1 MKGKNTNYIISSH
14 GILYRINFKK
24 YSIDF
29 VRPYM
34 EKDGHLRTTIN
45 VEGER
50 YKKYIHQLVAEAF
63 IPNPEKKE
71 EIHHIDGDEINNEAD
86 NLMWVTHTEH
96 VELTKAMN
104 QYKGFSGSSNPSATS
119 TDEQIEKVCMLL
131 QQNELYPEEICA
143 ATGISYSQLQ
153 HIIHDENSWKYIK
166 EKYDISKYNRY
177 KRKFYT
183 EKDKVKFRELRIEHP
198 EYTLRVISEILDINY
213 ETLRKWN
220 NQLKEIFK

>member
-131 QQNELYPEEICA
+131 EQNELYPEEICA